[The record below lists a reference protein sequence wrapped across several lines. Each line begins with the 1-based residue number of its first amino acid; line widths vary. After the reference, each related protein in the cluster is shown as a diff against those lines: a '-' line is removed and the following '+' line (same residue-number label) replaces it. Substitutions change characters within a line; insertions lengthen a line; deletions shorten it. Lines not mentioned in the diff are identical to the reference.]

1 MPAHLVRPRPR
12 PRSGAAPAGID
23 AVAVL
28 RRTALPLM
36 GQLTLLTDRL
46 MTELHA
52 REPAYRAAID
62 TDPGDVRREIQRS
75 LRHSVASLLDPARS
89 REAAF
94 ACTTRI
100 GTERAAR
107 GLPLDALLHAFRLG
121 GALIWQ
127 ALVDEVTRH
136 HPRDAHLLVHLAA
149 DVRAHID
156 EHCARAADAY
166 RTAEHELTW
175 RRENRRRLMAAAL
188 LDGAI
193 RIADLPEAAAALGL
207 PERGRYAVVLV
218 AGGRGGVPAP
228 DGAPTV
234 WHPGPDA
241 ERGIVALA
249 DHDVRRL
256 AEHWLVSAGHGS
268 GVRVGVSPA
277 VEGLAAVGG
286 ARRLAETALRIC
298 PADGGTVLLDDELPA
313 ALVAG
318 APALGTL
325 LADRVLGPLRALPPA
340 DGALLL
346 DTLTAW
352 LDCDGSAQRAAARL
366 YCHRNTVLN
375 RLRRCE
381 QLTGRSLTRPTD
393 QVELALA
400 LHAHRLGGHGAAPT
414 TPAPS
419 SRSAG

>member
-12 PRSGAAPAGID
+12 PRAGAASAVPAGSD

-28 RRTALPLM
+28 RRAALALM
-36 GQLTLLTDRL
+36 DQLPALTDRL
-46 MTELHA
+46 TDELYV

-62 TDPGDVRREIQRS
+62 ADPGDVRREVRRS

-89 REAAF
+89 REAAR
-94 ACTTRI
+94 ACSARI
-100 GTERAAR
+100 GAERAAR
-107 GLPLDALLHAFRLG
+107 GLPLDALLNAFRIG
-121 GALIWQ
+121 GALVWQ

-149 DVRAHID
+149 DVRNFVD
-156 EHCARAADAY
+156 DHCARVAESYRAAE
-166 RTAEHELTW
+166 RELTW
-175 RRENRRRLMAAAL
+175 RRENRRRLLAADL
-188 LDGAI
+188 LDGAT
-193 RIADLPEAAAALGL
+193 RIADLPDAAAALGL

-218 AGGRGGVPAP
+218 AGGRGAP
-228 DGAPTV
+228 PLPHGFRAV

-241 ERGIVALA
+241 ERGIVGLGECG
-249 DHDVRRL
+249 VRRL
-256 AEHWLVSAGHGS
+256 AAAWRASTDGTP
-268 GVRVGVSPA
+268 GVRVGISSA

-298 PADGGTVLLDDELPA
+298 PAGGGTVLLDDELPA
-313 ALVAG
+313 ALVA
-318 APALGTL
+318 AEPALGDL

-340 DGALLL
+340 DRALLL
-346 DTLTAW
+346 DTLTVW

-381 QLTGRSLTRPTD
+381 QLTGRSLTRPAD
-393 QVELALA
+393 LVELALA
-400 LHAHRLGGHGAAPT
+400 LTAHRLD
-414 TPAPS
+414 
-419 SRSAG
+419 RD

>member
-12 PRSGAAPAGID
+12 TRTAAAPAGSD

-28 RRTALPLM
+28 RRAALPLM
-36 GQLTLLTDRL
+36 SRLPALTDRL
-46 MTELHA
+46 MADLHA
-52 REPAYRAAID
+52 TEPAYRAAID
-62 TDPGDVRREIQRS
+62 ADPGDIRREIQRS
-75 LRHSVASLLDPARS
+75 LRHSVGSLLDPGRS
-89 REAAF
+89 REAAR
-94 ACTTRI
+94 ACSARI
-100 GTERAAR
+100 GAERAAR
-107 GLPLDALLHAFRLG
+107 GLPLHALLAAFRLG

-149 DVRAHID
+149 DVREYVD
-156 EHCARAADAY
+156 DHCACVAEAY
-166 RTAEHELTW
+166 HRAEHELTW

-188 LDGAI
+188 LDGTT
-193 RIADLPEAAAALGL
+193 RIADLPDAAAALGL

-218 AGGRGGVPAP
+218 AGGRGAGPAP
-228 DGAPTV
+228 AGTRAV

-241 ERGIVALA
+241 ERGIVALGEC
-249 DHDVRRL
+249 DVRGL
-256 AEHWLVSAGHGS
+256 AAHWRARADRAAGL
-268 GVRVGVSPA
+268 RVGISSA
-277 VEGLAAVGG
+277 VEGLAGVGS
-286 ARRLAETALRIC
+286 ALRLAGTALRIC
-298 PADGGTVLLDDELPA
+298 PPDGGTVLLDDELPA

-318 APALGTL
+318 APALGGL

-381 QLTGRSLTRPTD
+381 QLTGRSLTRPAD
-393 QVELALA
+393 LVELALA
-400 LHAHRLGGHGAAPT
+400 LTAYRLRPRG
-414 TPAPS
+414 
-419 SRSAG
+419 

>member
-1 MPAHLVRPRPR
+1 MPVHLVPPRPR
-12 PRSGAAPAGID
+12 PRTGPPPAGSD

-28 RRTALPLM
+28 RRAALPLM
-36 GQLTLLTDRL
+36 GQLPTLTDRL
-46 MTELHA
+46 TAELHA

-62 TDPGDVRREIQRS
+62 ADPGDVRREVQRS

-89 REAAF
+89 REAAR
-94 ACTTRI
+94 ACSARI
-100 GTERAAR
+100 GAERAAR

-121 GALIWQ
+121 GALVWQ

-149 DVRAHID
+149 DVRNFVD
-156 EHCARAADAY
+156 EHCACVAESY
-166 RTAEHELTW
+166 RRAEHELTW
-175 RRENRRRLMAAAL
+175 RRENRRRLTAAAL
-188 LDGAI
+188 LDGAT
-193 RIADLPEAAAALGL
+193 RIADLPDAAAALGL

-218 AGGRGGVPAP
+218 AGGRTVAP
-228 DGAPTV
+228 SPTGTRTV
-234 WHPGPDA
+234 WHPAPDA
-241 ERGIVALA
+241 ERGIVALGEC
-249 DHDVRRL
+249 DVRQL
-256 AEHWLVSAGHGS
+256 AAAWRASTDRGA
-268 GVRVGVSPA
+268 GVRVGVSSA

-298 PADGGTVLLDDELPA
+298 PASGGTVLLDDELPA

-318 APALGTL
+318 APALGDL
-325 LADRVLGPLRALPPA
+325 LADRVLGALRTLPSA
-340 DGALLL
+340 DRALLL

-393 QVELALA
+393 LVELALA
-400 LHAHRLGGHGAAPT
+400 LQAHRLRPHD
-414 TPAPS
+414 
-419 SRSAG
+419 

>member
-12 PRSGAAPAGID
+12 PRTATAPAGSD

-28 RRTALPLM
+28 RRAALPLM
-36 GQLTLLTDRL
+36 GQLPVLTDRL
-46 MTELHA
+46 TAELHA
-52 REPAYRAAID
+52 KEPAYRTAID
-62 TDPGDVRREIQRS
+62 ADPGDVRREVQRS
-75 LRHSVASLLDPARS
+75 LRHSIASLLDPAPS
-89 REAAF
+89 REAAR
-94 ACTTRI
+94 ACSTRI
-100 GTERAAR
+100 GAERAAR

-121 GALIWQ
+121 GALVWQ

-149 DVRAHID
+149 DVRDYVD
-156 EHCARAADAY
+156 EHCACVAEAY
-166 RTAEHELTW
+166 RRAEHELTW

-188 LDGAI
+188 LDGAT
-193 RIADLPEAAAALGL
+193 RIADLPEAAAVLGL

-218 AGGRGGVPAP
+218 AGGRGAAP
-228 DGAPTV
+228 VTDASATV

-241 ERGIVALA
+241 ERGIVALG
-249 DHDVRRL
+249 DSDVRQL
-256 AEHWLVSAGHGS
+256 AARWRPLTRS
-268 GVRVGVSPA
+268 GTGMRVGVSSA

-318 APALGTL
+318 APALGSL
-325 LADRVLGPLRALPPA
+325 LVDRVLGPLRTLPPA
-340 DGALLL
+340 DRALLL

-352 LDCDGSAQRAAARL
+352 LDCDGSAQRAATRL

-381 QLTGRSLTRPTD
+381 QLTGRSLTRPAD
-393 QVELALA
+393 LVELTLA
-400 LHAHRLGGHGAAPT
+400 LQAHRLRRPQG
-414 TPAPS
+414 
-419 SRSAG
+419 